1 MYTCMCTHMAYFL
14 SRSIVIPSKHTVYR
28 EKPMVYGSGEK
39 GELVLYF
46 FTINIFKKLKRPN
59 ILESREVHK
68 TRIKYGYG
76 EQQKRVYMYMYWNLV
91 HIQIV
96 R

>member
-1 MYTCMCTHMAYFL
+1 
-14 SRSIVIPSKHTVYR
+14 
-28 EKPMVYGSGEK
+28 MVYGSGEK

-76 EQQKRVYMYMYWNLV
+76 EQQWYNLYV
-91 HIQIV
+91 FVLESGTHTNRSVNFFDFKFIYYKIKFINFS
-96 R
+96 